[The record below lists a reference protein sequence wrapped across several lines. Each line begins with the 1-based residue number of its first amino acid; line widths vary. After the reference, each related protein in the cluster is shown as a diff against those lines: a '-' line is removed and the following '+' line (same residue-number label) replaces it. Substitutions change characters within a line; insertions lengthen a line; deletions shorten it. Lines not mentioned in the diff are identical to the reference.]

1 MSWTIFRGTFAKTL
15 ITMRRY
21 LFNTL
26 SGLFTMYLV
35 FCLLFFGAQAL
46 GGAADMGDTLEGLV
60 VGYFVWML
68 AIMAYSDLSW
78 HLLNEAQVGTLE
90 QMYLT
95 PVGFHWVNAAYL
107 VSNLMIQLV
116 LLGGVLF
123 LMIVTSGQQ
132 LVIDV
137 FSMLPLLLLTVTGA
151 YGAGFMMG
159 GLALIYK
166 RIQASFQILQFV
178 FVAFLT
184 VPLAR
189 YPLARFL
196 PLAMGNSLLRRIMVD
211 GQSLF
216 ELSGADVGIA
226 FLTGM
231 AYLVGGIVVF
241 RHCEKVARRDG
252 LLGQY

>member
-1 MSWTIFRGTFAKTL
+1 MTWIVFRGSFAKTL

-21 LFNTL
+21 LFNTV

-35 FCLLFFGAQAL
+35 FCLLFFGARAL
-46 GGAADMGDTLEGLV
+46 GGAVDMGDTLEGLV

-107 VSNLMIQLV
+107 VSNLLIQLV
-116 LLGGVLF
+116 LLGGMLA
-123 LMIVTSGQQ
+123 LMIATSGQQ

-137 FSMLPLLLLTVTGA
+137 FSMLPLLLITVAGA

-184 VPLAR
+184 IPLGR

-196 PLAMGNSLLRRIMVD
+196 PLAMGNSLLRRVMVE
-211 GQSLF
+211 GHALF
-216 ELSGADVGIA
+216 DLSGTDVGIA
-226 FLTGM
+226 FLVGL
-231 AYLVGGIVVF
+231 AYLVSGVCVF
-241 RHCEKVARRDG
+241 RHCERVAKRDG